1 MNSSPQAPHR
11 SPCSTN
17 VKPSISDV
25 ISSAG
30 TSLRFPQVGHRVAR
44 LSLGSRD
51 DEDFIVLGV
60 VSDHPLLVSFLL
72 NEDLPLSLSDAH
84 DPEGVTQRFPQV
96 GLIPVPFSHPGVPEV
111 FADVNVDPVEV
122 EREQDRSLSYVMNFI
137 YIKIRIRLENPRT
150 WRSDGPLLSSHRF
163 LYQGGPPAERH
174 AKHRRLPRHLRV
186 QLAGPSRLRRGP
198 REAPGGRTPKE
209 PGGDARVAEEHLPPH
224 PLRARRVAERDRA
237 GRLRGPRH
245 AREGLRRSPIHGA
258 PSRIPGENHCKG
270 KTVPR
275 QAHRQGSRPRRAAG
289 MEDPP
294 SSAARCVDAGD
305 PRAGPPHGRTD
316 RPPLADRC
324 RTTRNDVDRRAL
336 GDERRPRPFVVAEVT
351 RRGPQVGTPRD
362 SRPTWFPTARR
373 PCVSPIPSTGS

>member
-1 MNSSPQAPHR
+1 M
-11 SPCSTN
+11 
-17 VKPSISDV
+17 
-25 ISSAG
+25 
-30 TSLRFPQVGHRVAR
+30 GH
-44 LSLGSRD
+44 
-51 DEDFIVLGV
+51 F
-60 VSDHPLLVSFLL
+60 
-72 NEDLPLSLSDAH
+72 
-84 DPEGVTQRFPQV
+84 
-96 GLIPVPFSHPGVPEV
+96 
-111 FADVNVDPVEV
+111 
-122 EREQDRSLSYVMNFI
+122 
-137 YIKIRIRLENPRT
+137 
-150 WRSDGPLLSSHRF
+150 LSSNRF
-163 LYQGGPPAERH
+163 LYQGDPPAERH
-174 AKHRRLPRHLRV
+174 ARHRRLPRHLRV

-316 RPPLADRC
+316 RPPLADRR
-324 RTTRNDVDRRAL
+324 RTTRNDVDRRAP

-351 RRGPQVGTPRD
+351 RRGLQVRNSARFPAHLGPNRLPAVRFAYSIDWFVTNTMPSPNNSEGRSRRRARKLIRRADRNAGSRNQIPTRIRWKSRSVVNMSPD
-362 SRPTWFPTARR
+362 SMGARARR
-373 PCVSPIPSTGS
+373 LERSFPLVLTGGSVRTMTSSMRLSATHATVPMLWTVPPERGLPAVLATVTRFLLCRCVHLSALLT